1 LTVAIER
8 LHRRLLPLRRHS
20 LFGLGA
26 WLTLALLPLAAFSQA
41 AGQVAPVPL
50 RPGAAPAVA
59 APAGAGWRSLTPEQ
73 RKALAPLERDWPRLD
88 DAQKQKW
95 IEVAGR
101 MPKMPDD
108 ERRRIQDRMS
118 AWSNL
123 SPAERGAAR
132 LRYLQAQGTDPTDR
146 RERWEAYQALPRDQQ
161 QKLAAR
167 AAQPASATAP
177 GTRKAIA
184 ERSARAD
191 RTERAERGDARPG
204 EKSNLVPNPSH
215 AAPPRSVAP
224 TVVQARPGASTNLV
238 SKHPA
243 PPLQLQTG
251 MPKITATPGFVDTQT
266 LLPRRGPQGAAA
278 VAVGASGAPQVPVP
292 RP

>member
-1 LTVAIER
+1 MEIEH
-8 LHRRLLPLRRHS
+8 LHRSPPPLRQRP
-20 LFGLGA
+20 LFGPSA
-26 WLTLALLPLAAFSQA
+26 WLVFALLPLNASSQA
-41 AGQVAPVPL
+41 AGQVAPAPTRPAVPV
-50 RPGAAPAVA
+50 VA
-59 APAGAGWRSLTPEQ
+59 APGGAEWRSLSPEQ
-73 RKALAPLERDWPRLD
+73 RKALAPLERDWSRFD
-88 DAQKQKW
+88 AAQKQKW

-101 MPKMPDD
+101 MPKMPAD
-108 ERRRIQDRMS
+108 ERRRIQERMS
-118 AWSNL
+118 AWSNMT
-123 SPAERGAAR
+123 PAERGAAR

-146 RERWEAYQALPRDQQ
+146 SERWEAYQALPRDQK

-191 RTERAERGDARPG
+191 RNERAERGDARYPG

-238 SKHPA
+238 SKQPT
-243 PPLQLQTG
+243 PVLQLQTG
-251 MPKITATPGFVDTQT
+251 LPKITATPGFVDTQT

-278 VAVGASGAPQVPVP
+278 VAVGASGATQVPVP